1 MLRTTEKLLIPTGI
15 LFTRRQA
22 VPAGD
27 DRIRP
32 RAVHRQDHRGRY
44 MGIPIPANPS
54 GHGRDGL
61 YIKTSYGITLG
72 YFRIESIL
80 PIPERISVE
89 EREQCLTV

>member
-1 MLRTTEKLLIPTGI
+1 M
-15 LFTRRQA
+15 
-22 VPAGD
+22 PAGTPLSRRLFHPVMTASVRVRSTARTNVAD
-27 DRIRP
+27 TWGYQYRL
-32 RAVHRQDHRGRY
+32 
-44 MGIPIPANPS
+44 PANPS

>member
-1 MLRTTEKLLIPTGI
+1 
-15 LFTRRQA
+15 
-22 VPAGD
+22 
-27 DRIRP
+27 
-32 RAVHRQDHRGRY
+32 

>member
-1 MLRTTEKLLIPTGI
+1 MASMLRTTEKLLIPTGI
-15 LFTRRQA
+15 LFTRRLFQPVMTA
-22 VPAGD
+22 SVRVRSTARTTVADTWGYQY
-27 DRIRP
+27 RP
-32 RAVHRQDHRGRY
+32 T
-44 MGIPIPANPS
+44 P
-54 GHGRDGL
+54 HGRDGL